1 MKKSTWIIDII
12 NVIGVTDTNIR
23 MLLIM
28 EKETSHVITLEI
40 IPNNIH
46 PISMLE
52 KALKDARIKPSLII
66 VDDRKEVLDAYNIV
80 YGPRIAKHR
89 STLFGIKIIDEKGKL
104 TSKPQEDF
112 KGFFINKIESNPHTQ
127 TLTITEFEDY
137 YSNICVQWNFT
148 RRRVR

>member
-52 KALKDARIKPSLII
+52 KALKDYA
-66 VDDRKEVLDAYNIV
+66 V
-80 YGPRIAKHR
+80 
-89 STLFGIKIIDEKGKL
+89 
-104 TSKPQEDF
+104 
-112 KGFFINKIESNPHTQ
+112 
-127 TLTITEFEDY
+127 
-137 YSNICVQWNFT
+137 
-148 RRRVR
+148 